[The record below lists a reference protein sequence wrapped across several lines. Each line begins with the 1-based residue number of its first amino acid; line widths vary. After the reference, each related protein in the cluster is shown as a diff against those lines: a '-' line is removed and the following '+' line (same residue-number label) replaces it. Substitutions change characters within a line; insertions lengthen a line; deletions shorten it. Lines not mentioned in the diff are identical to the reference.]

1 LPLPELGIGI
11 NTATMIAGSIGSP
24 KRLNYTVLGDGVNVA
39 SRLEGL
45 TRRYDVPIIV
55 GESTRDLVRDVVCR
69 ELDKVR
75 VRGRVGSVR
84 IFEPL
89 AREGGLTAHQIITL
103 AQWHEALEMFR
114 LKCWDDAE
122 ASMRAIA
129 QEPGYARLTQLY
141 LEYIPKLR
149 EEPPGPEWDAAYTL
163 DVK

>member
-1 LPLPELGIGI
+1 MAQGPRF
-11 NTATMIAGSIGSP
+11 T
-24 KRLNYTVLGDGVNVA
+24 RLGDGVNVA

-45 TRRYDVPIIV
+45 TRRYDVPIVV
-55 GESTRDLVRDVVCR
+55 GESTRNLVSGVVCR

-75 VRGRVGSVR
+75 VRGRTGTVR

-89 AREGGLTAHQIITL
+89 AREGGLPPQQIVTL
-103 AQWHEALEMFR
+103 AQWPEALEMFR
-114 LKCWDDAE
+114 LKCWDAAE
-122 ASMRAIA
+122 TSMRAIA
-129 QEPGYARLTQLY
+129 HEPGYARLTRLY